1 VGKVKKCRAYVDK
14 VIQRGDIV
22 YGLTTGF
29 GKFST
34 VTIPPEHIAELQVNL
49 IRSHA
54 TSIGPAYTREQT
66 RAIMLLRINVLA
78 KGHSG
83 IRLETLQTLVDM
95 LNAGVHPVIPM
106 RGSVGA
112 SGDLSPL
119 SHLALPLLGEGEA
132 EYQDQVLSGAE
143 AMRRAGIKPVQLQAK
158 EGLALNNGTQVMA
171 ALGVLSL
178 LEAERLCQQADINA
192 ACSIDALKGTPRAF
206 DALIHNLRPHPG
218 QRSSAANLRNLLQ
231 GSKLRESHLNCGN
244 VQDAYSLRCT
254 PQVHGAVRDALAY
267 ARGVLEIE
275 INSATDNPLIFPDE
289 ETVISGGNFHGE
301 PLAIALDAMA
311 IAIAELA
318 NISERRMEQL
328 LNPALNRGLSA
339 FLAKRPGVDSG
350 FMIAQLTAASL
361 VSENK
366 VLTHPAS
373 VDSIPTSANQE
384 DHVSMGSVSANKL
397 LQVLDNVRGV
407 LAIEL
412 MAAMQGLD
420 ERAVPSSPCLEA
432 AKAKFRE
439 SVPSLG
445 EDRVMY
451 PLVRDAIAA
460 LSSHSLLQAVKS
472 AGVDLY

>member
-1 VGKVKKCRAYVDK
+1 
-14 VIQRGDIV
+14 
-22 YGLTTGF
+22 
-29 GKFST
+29 
-34 VTIPPEHIAELQVNL
+34 
-49 IRSHA
+49 
-54 TSIGPAYTREQT
+54 
-66 RAIMLLRINVLA
+66 M
-78 KGHSG
+78 
-83 IRLETLQTLVDM
+83 
-95 LNAGVHPVIPM
+95 
-106 RGSVGA
+106 
-112 SGDLSPL
+112 
-119 SHLALPLLGEGEA
+119 
-132 EYQDQVLSGAE
+132 
-143 AMRRAGIKPVQLQAK
+143 
-158 EGLALNNGTQVMA
+158 
-171 ALGVLSL
+171 
-178 LEAERLCQQADINA
+178 
-192 ACSIDALKGTPRAF
+192 
-206 DALIHNLRPHPG
+206 
-218 QRSSAANLRNLLQ
+218 
-231 GSKLRESHLNCGN
+231 
-244 VQDAYSLRCT
+244 
-254 PQVHGAVRDALAY
+254 
-267 ARGVLEIE
+267 LEIE

-451 PLVRDAIAA
+451 PLVRNAIAV

>member
-1 VGKVKKCRAYVDK
+1 
-14 VIQRGDIV
+14 
-22 YGLTTGF
+22 
-29 GKFST
+29 
-34 VTIPPEHIAELQVNL
+34 
-49 IRSHA
+49 
-54 TSIGPAYTREQT
+54 
-66 RAIMLLRINVLA
+66 M
-78 KGHSG
+78 
-83 IRLETLQTLVDM
+83 
-95 LNAGVHPVIPM
+95 
-106 RGSVGA
+106 
-112 SGDLSPL
+112 
-119 SHLALPLLGEGEA
+119 
-132 EYQDQVLSGAE
+132 
-143 AMRRAGIKPVQLQAK
+143 
-158 EGLALNNGTQVMA
+158 
-171 ALGVLSL
+171 
-178 LEAERLCQQADINA
+178 
-192 ACSIDALKGTPRAF
+192 
-206 DALIHNLRPHPG
+206 
-218 QRSSAANLRNLLQ
+218 
-231 GSKLRESHLNCGN
+231 
-244 VQDAYSLRCT
+244 
-254 PQVHGAVRDALAY
+254 
-267 ARGVLEIE
+267 LEIE

-451 PLVRDAIAA
+451 PLVRDAIAV

>member
-1 VGKVKKCRAYVDK
+1 
-14 VIQRGDIV
+14 
-22 YGLTTGF
+22 
-29 GKFST
+29 
-34 VTIPPEHIAELQVNL
+34 
-49 IRSHA
+49 
-54 TSIGPAYTREQT
+54 
-66 RAIMLLRINVLA
+66 
-78 KGHSG
+78 
-83 IRLETLQTLVDM
+83 
-95 LNAGVHPVIPM
+95 
-106 RGSVGA
+106 
-112 SGDLSPL
+112 
-119 SHLALPLLGEGEA
+119 
-132 EYQDQVLSGAE
+132 
-143 AMRRAGIKPVQLQAK
+143 
-158 EGLALNNGTQVMA
+158 
-171 ALGVLSL
+171 
-178 LEAERLCQQADINA
+178 
-192 ACSIDALKGTPRAF
+192 
-206 DALIHNLRPHPG
+206 
-218 QRSSAANLRNLLQ
+218 
-231 GSKLRESHLNCGN
+231 
-244 VQDAYSLRCT
+244 
-254 PQVHGAVRDALAY
+254 
-267 ARGVLEIE
+267 
-275 INSATDNPLIFPDE
+275 
-289 ETVISGGNFHGE
+289 
-301 PLAIALDAMA
+301 MA

-451 PLVRDAIAA
+451 PLVRNAIAV